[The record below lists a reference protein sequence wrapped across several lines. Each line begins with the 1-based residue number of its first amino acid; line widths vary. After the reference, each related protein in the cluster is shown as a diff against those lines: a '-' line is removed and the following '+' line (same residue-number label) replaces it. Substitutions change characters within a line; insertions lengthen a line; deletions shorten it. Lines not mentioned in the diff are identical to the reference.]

1 MERDKESK
9 SEPFSSFSE
18 VKMMN
23 ENKRDNNSTDKLK
36 NAKTMKFV
44 ID

>member
-1 MERDKESK
+1 MERDKDSK
-9 SEPFSSFSE
+9 NEPFSE

>member
-9 SEPFSSFSE
+9 NEPFSSISE
-18 VKMMN
+18 VKIMN

-36 NAKTMKFV
+36 NAKTMMSV

>member
-9 SEPFSSFSE
+9 NEPFSSISE

-23 ENKRDNNSTDKLK
+23 ENKRDSNSTDKLK
-36 NAKTMKFV
+36 NAKTMMSV